1 MQKKV
6 QVIGLVFS
14 LVIFGLTCLVPR
26 HFHLEF
32 IYSLIV
38 LMTIWAPG
46 NRTTFDTSVLLSG
59 LIILGY
65 FVNYNRNLSGQEELI
80 SNGLP
85 LLFIWAFTF
94 SIIKYKESQE
104 KLLKSTQHL
113 NAMFKHATEGIII
126 SNNKGEIVMANPR
139 SEEQFGY
146 SDEGLAGKMIE
157 RLIPERFTPKH
168 SGYRKEYYQEQHNR
182 PMGKGLSLFAKRKDG
197 SEFPVEISL
206 STFKIKDQLFVISF
220 VIDITE
226 RRKQEDIINQV
237 NEELEER
244 VAIRTRELA
253 EANHTLAEVNS
264 SLQEEMD
271 VRAKVED
278 ALRDS
283 QRLYSTIAR
292 NFPNGMICVVNKSMR
307 TVFIDGKELL
317 ELDLKRDEL
326 TGLPV
331 GSLPFWKGEL
341 QVEDQLQKVFNWE
354 SISLEFE
361 HNNRK
366 YSIISVPLPDVKGF
380 VKEALIVVQ
389 NITELK
395 NAETEILLSLEKE
408 KSLNEM
414 KSKFVSIASHEF
426 RTPLSTILSSVS
438 LLEKYY
444 KPEDAEKRAKHI
456 DRIKSSVKN
465 LTEILNDFLSLEK
478 LEAGNVQSRPCH
490 FDLVHFS
497 EEIREELQVLARP
510 GQQII
515 YRHEGPT
522 QDVNMD
528 KQLLRNVCIN
538 LLNNAIKY
546 SQEGKTIEFTT
557 TIGNEIN
564 ILVVDHGMGIPSEDQ
579 EHLFE
584 RFFRAANVTA
594 IQGTGLGLNI
604 VRRYVQLLNGNIE
617 FSSEINKGTTFTV
630 KIPLNPT
637 LSESV

>member
-1 MQKKV
+1 MLRKIQF
-6 QVIGLVFS
+6 IGLALS
-14 LVIFGLTCLVPR
+14 LIIFGLTCFLP
-26 HFHLEF
+26 HHYHLEF
-32 IYSLIV
+32 VYSMIV

-59 LIILGY
+59 LILLGY
-65 FVNYNRNLSGQEELI
+65 FIGMSRGTEGQEDII
-80 SNGLP
+80 SFLLP

-94 SIIKYKESQE
+94 AIIKYKESQE

-113 NAMFKHATEGIII
+113 DAMFKHATEGIII
-126 SNNKGEIVMANPR
+126 SNQKGEIVMANPR

-146 SDEGLAGKMIE
+146 QDEGLVGKLIE
-157 RLIPERFTPKH
+157 RLIPDRFTPKH
-168 SGYRKEYYQEQHNR
+168 SSYRKGYYNELHNR
-182 PMGKGLSLFAKRKDG
+182 SMGKGLNLFAKRKDS

-206 STFKIKDQLFVISF
+206 SSFKIKDQLFVISF
-220 VIDITE
+220 IIDITE
-226 RRKQEDIINQV
+226 RKKQEDIINQV

-244 VAIRTRELA
+244 VEMRTRELA
-253 EANHTLAEVNS
+253 EANYTLAEVNS
-264 SLQEEMD
+264 SLHDEME

-292 NFPNGMICVVNKSMR
+292 NFPNGIICVVDKSMR
-307 TVFIDGKELL
+307 TVFIDGKELQ
-317 ELDLKRDEL
+317 ELDLKRDDL
-326 TGLPV
+326 TGMPV
-331 GSLPFWKGEL
+331 SAVPFWKGET
-341 QVEDQLQKVFNWE
+341 QVTEQLQKVFNWE
-354 SISLEFE
+354 SITLDFE
-361 HNNRK
+361 HNDRN
-366 YSIISVPLPDVKGF
+366 YSLISVPLPDVKGF

-389 NITELK
+389 NTTELK

-456 DRIKSSVKN
+456 DRVKASVKN

-478 LEAGNVQSRPCH
+478 LEAGNIEAHPSL
-490 FDLVHFS
+490 FNLVHFA
-497 EEIREELQVLARP
+497 EEISEELQTVAKP
-510 GQQII
+510 GQAII
-515 YRHEGPT
+515 HTHEGDG
-522 QDVNMD
+522 QDVFLD
-528 KQLLRNVCIN
+528 KQLLRNICFN

-546 SQEGKTIEFTT
+546 SQENKNIDFFTKTGTEV
-557 TIGNEIN
+557 
-564 ILVVDHGMGIPSEDQ
+564 ILRVTDHGMGIPPEDQ

-604 VRRYVQLLNGNIE
+604 VRRYVQLLNGKIE
-617 FSSEINKGTTFTV
+617 FNSEINKGTTFTI
-630 KIPLNPT
+630 KIPLNPNH
-637 LSESV
+637 LL